1 MKILNVINDLDPGG
15 AERILYKVVT
25 NSKNDHYI
33 VSLQKGGLLLKNFKS
48 INIKCYELEIN
59 GVIKFYKSILK
70 FKNIIK
76 N

>member
-1 MKILNVINDLDPGG
+1 MKILHVINDLDPGG

-48 INIKCYELEIN
+48 IIKCYELEIN

-70 FKNIIK
+70 FKI
-76 N
+76 